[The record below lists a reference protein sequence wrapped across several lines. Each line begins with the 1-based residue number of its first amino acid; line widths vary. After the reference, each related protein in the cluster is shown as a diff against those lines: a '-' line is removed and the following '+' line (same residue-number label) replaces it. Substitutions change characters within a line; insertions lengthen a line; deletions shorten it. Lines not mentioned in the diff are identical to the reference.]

1 MYANITA
8 SELQSLMSLHI
19 FSGTDK
25 VTPILSHL
33 QITRS
38 DDQLTVLTTDR
49 YCLARGVYPVD
60 TIHDPDETDGTP
72 DETDGTVYLS
82 LDTIKSFFPIV
93 KKERPNTMVT
103 VTDWQ
108 ITVHGM
114 TDTIIPVGQVTS
126 TFPPVDRLIPDD
138 VDAKP
143 EEPAGLVSLNP
154 QFVAKLAKVLLPI
167 AEKHDSSRPWRFTI
181 GTEQNA
187 MGNPK
192 PAPVLCVPMH
202 RDEQPDIVVM
212 IQPNLLT
219 R

>member
-8 SELQSLMSLHI
+8 KELQSLMSLHI

-25 VTPILSHL
+25 ITPILSHL

-60 TIHDPDETDGTP
+60 TIHDPDEP
-72 DETDGTVYLS
+72 DGTVYLS

-93 KKERPNTMVT
+93 KKEPTNTMVT
-103 VTDWQ
+103 ITDEQ

-114 TDTIIPVGQVTS
+114 TDTVIPVAQVTS

-138 VDAKP
+138 VDARP
-143 EEPAGLVSLNP
+143 EEPAGVVSLNP

-167 AEKHDSSRPWRFTI
+167 AGKHDSSRPWRFTI

-202 RDEQPDIVVM
+202 RDEQPNIVVM